1 MDVDELASMDDEAT
15 RNLMFPPPLSRPSWR
30 PWKSPIPKLPIDD
43 FIASLIRTDNNHRK
57 SGTMAIKSRSELES
71 QPLPIVCP
79 YYHARHAVWLAI
91 GRGRMWA
98 DLVRYHRDELPERM
112 AQRQKALELAESMEA
127 FLSEGID
134 KRTLHPMP
142 LYSDRHDPNDCTK
155 RANHCFE
162 LERTMANALS
172 LIRQHANQIDADCER
187 IPVHGNTLQNTW
199 KAGFAAQL
207 GYCWTNLTGR
217 LPSLSSSKTNK
228 DFRSFVA
235 AAFTSI
241 GGNATEKWDRVLR
254 QIIHN
259 RPPTAEWD
267 GYDRYEK
274 DHLPPGTAFQTLE
287 QWRASMPRRDGGTE
301 ALKTHPLS
309 RLLRQQSTPAVA
321 KSHPND
327 SE

>member
-1 MDVDELASMDDEAT
+1 MVGVDELASMEDETAKE
-15 RNLMFPPPLSRPSWR
+15 LMFAPPLCRATWQR
-30 PWKSPIPKLPIDD
+30 WTIPKPALPIDE
-43 FIASLIRTDNNHRK
+43 FIASLIRPDDNRRK
-57 SGTMAIKSRSELES
+57 SGTIAIKARSELES

-79 YYHARHAVWLAI
+79 YYHARHAISLAI

-98 DLVRYHRDELPERM
+98 DLVKYHREELPERM
-112 AQRQKALELAESMEA
+112 ARRQRALELAESLEA
-127 FLSEGID
+127 LLSVGVE
-134 KRTLHPMP
+134 RTLYPIP
-142 LYSDRHDPNDCTK
+142 LYSDRVDPNDCTK
-155 RANHCFE
+155 RAEQSFE
-162 LERTMANALS
+162 LERALTNTLS
-172 LIRQHANQIDADCER
+172 LIRAHVNQIDADCER
-187 IPVHGNTLQNTW
+187 IPVHGNSLQNAW

-241 GGNATEKWDRVLR
+241 GGSATERWDRVLR
-254 QIIHN
+254 QIIHD
-259 RPPTAEWD
+259 RPPAAEWD

-274 DHLPPGTAFQTLE
+274 DHLPPDTSFQTPE
-287 QWRASMPRRDGGTE
+287 RWQVSMLRRDGGAE

-309 RLLRQQSTPAVA
+309 RLLRRQSTPAVDKA
-321 KSHPND
+321 YPND